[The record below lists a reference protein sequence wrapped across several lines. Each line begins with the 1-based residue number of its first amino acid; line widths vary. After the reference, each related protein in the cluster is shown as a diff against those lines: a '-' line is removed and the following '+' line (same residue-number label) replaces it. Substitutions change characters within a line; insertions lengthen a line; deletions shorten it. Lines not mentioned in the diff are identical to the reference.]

1 MFRLTV
7 NNKSSPNSV
16 DIPLQQFCNCSLCPD
31 CGFDTTYPSKLQSL
45 ISPTDFHQS
54 IKNINN
60 YFPKSHVLGILA
72 LIHGFTELK
81 SSKNVPGE
89 PALAMIGVGTVCIL
103 IGVTCCCLCRY
114 CCRQQGK
121 SVQS

>member
-45 ISPTDFHQS
+45 ISPTDFHHDR
-54 IKNINN
+54 
-60 YFPKSHVLGILA
+60 FPKFHIIIDINQVNENIPVL
-72 LIHGFTELK
+72 
-81 SSKNVPGE
+81 SSYPDVHSSSRKDNE
-89 PALAMIGVGTVCIL
+89 ACEHEHLTA
-103 IGVTCCCLCRY
+103 
-114 CCRQQGK
+114 
-121 SVQS
+121 